1 MDTCS
6 SILTRITLVA
16 RVGDQGG
23 YLLCFILFLL
33 AAS

>member
-16 RVGDQGG
+16 RMGSQGG
-23 YLLCFILFLL
+23 YLLCFTSFFLI
-33 AAS
+33 